1 MSKYKFLK
9 PTSVVI
15 CGAIVGY
22 FSAQVFLAQNSPQ
35 SQNRFLASATISKL
49 GSEQYARTFFD
60 MKIKNEKIATTA
72 NEVSVVKVSV
82 EAFQKLPTGLTYS
95 WHLPEGATLVE
106 GLQTGSIS
114 ELDVDQIQDEFEK
127 VVPTVGD
134 EVTNTDEANKTAATS
149 TTATITTPAMIKT
162 VSEIIA
168 RSVPFSDELPGC
180 GQYYCPET
188 DRHFIDQKALD
199 DHKKTKFYKKR
210 IKQLQQEKYTQ
221 HTADWA
227 SGMSKELLPPA
238 HNSNTMS

>member
-60 MKIKNEKIATTA
+60 MKIKNERVANTA
-72 NEVSVVKVSV
+72 DEVSVVKVSV
-82 EAFQKLPTGLTYS
+82 EAFQKLPSGLTYS

-114 ELDVDQIQDEFEK
+114 ELDVDQIQEFEIK
-127 VVPTVGD
+127 VKGYSKATKNHVVFAIKGD
-134 EVTNTDEANKTAATS
+134 INQSLIDRNVIVSSRPEDSFEYVVQAYESSEAQGKNKLG
-149 TTATITTPAMIKT
+149 K
-162 VSEIIA
+162 
-168 RSVPFSDELPGC
+168 
-180 GQYYCPET
+180 
-188 DRHFIDQKALD
+188 
-199 DHKKTKFYKKR
+199 
-210 IKQLQQEKYTQ
+210 
-221 HTADWA
+221 
-227 SGMSKELLPPA
+227 SGAKNRFDPK
-238 HNSNTMS
+238 NVVY